1 VFALNSKQHTANQFL
16 EDKEALVE
24 GGESLTDLAEEER
37 RVLL

>member
-1 VFALNSKQHTANQFL
+1 VLNSEHHTANRFL